1 MAMRGGMVVVV
12 VAVLSALLLLHAA
25 EAQTLTVGYYS
36 QRCPKA
42 ETIIFQEIQKVY
54 INDKSIAAALLRL
67 HFHDCFVNGCD
78 ASVLLDSSSNQ
89 AEKNAGP
96 NGSLRGY
103 GLIDT
108 IKAKLEAACKQTV
121 SCADILAYAARDSV
135 KLASG
140 GYNYNVP
147 GGRPDGTVSS
157 LQMAV
162 NNLPAHNQR
171 NITTLHAKYFKPKSL
186 SLDDL
191 IVLSGAHTIGV
202 TKCGTFD
209 YRLNNDLDKSMDA
222 TFRNQLR
229 GKCNHIA
236 TNVVPLDDR
245 TPSGFDTSY
254 YANVLANR
262 TVLESDAALNSLSA
276 IVRNRVTQLK
286 DRNTFLTSFGVSMGN
301 MGKLRTSN
309 PGKVRDNCRRVRL

>member
-1 MAMRGGMVVVV
+1 MAMRGML
-12 VAVLSALLLLHAA
+12 VAVVSALLLVHAT
-25 EAQTLTVGYYS
+25 EAQTLVYGYYNKT
-36 QRCPKA
+36 CPSVESIVLDEVQKA
-42 ETIIFQEIQKVY
+42 TSL
-54 INDKSIAAALLRL
+54 DKKTPAALLRL

-103 GLIDT
+103 DVIDK
-108 IKAKLEAACKQTV
+108 IKARLEATCKQTV

-140 GYNYNVP
+140 WRLNYKVN

-157 LQMAV
+157 LQSAV
-162 NNLPAHNQR
+162 NNLPPHNQR
-171 NITTLHAKYFKPKSL
+171 NVTLLLKSFTAKGL

-209 YRLNNDLDKSMDA
+209 YRIANDNDKAMNA

-229 GKCNHIA
+229 SQCNHIA
-236 TNVVPLDDR
+236 TNVVPLDDK
-245 TPSGFDTSY
+245 TPYSFDTSY

-262 TVLESDAALNSLSA
+262 TVLESDTSLNSLST
-276 IVRNRVTQLK
+276 VKRVTQLK
-286 DRNTFLTSFGVSMGN
+286 DLNTFLASFAVSMGN

-309 PGKVRDNCRRVRL
+309 PGKVRDNCRRVRY